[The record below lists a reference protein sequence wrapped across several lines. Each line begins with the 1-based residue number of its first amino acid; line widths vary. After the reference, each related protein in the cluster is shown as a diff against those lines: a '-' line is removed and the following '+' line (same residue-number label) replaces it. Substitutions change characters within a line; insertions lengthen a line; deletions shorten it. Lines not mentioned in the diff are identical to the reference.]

1 MRALT
6 TTLMAFGL
14 LAAPA
19 TGMADPAAAGKAH
32 YDTLCASCHGPAGAG
47 DGVAAAALT
56 PKPRNFQDAAFWTAV
71 TDDHL
76 QKVIAKGGMAVGKS
90 PLMAGFAGALT
101 PAQIDEVIAFLKT
114 LKK

>member
-1 MRALT
+1 MRILT

-19 TGMADPAAAGKAH
+19 TGMADPAAAGKKH
-32 YDTLCASCHGPAGAG
+32 YDMLCTACHGPAGAG
-47 DGVAAAALT
+47 DGAAAAALN
-56 PKPRNFQDAAFWTAV
+56 PKPRNFQDAAFWKGV

-76 QKVIAKGGMAVGKS
+76 KKVIGKGGMAVGKS
-90 PLMAGFAGALT
+90 PLMAGFAGSLT